1 MKYMRIF
8 TLFLFILLMGAVW
21 VNSLL
26 WMDLESQKASFI
38 ALQERVMGLEQQV
51 QILAGKKPEIIKQIV
66 KEPAPEDLLIAAVAK
81 VAPAVVSIVISK
93 DVPKLE
99 VVYENP
105 FGNDP
110 FFKDFGFKIPRY
122 RQKGTVLKQVGAG
135 TGFLISKNGY
145 LVTNRHVVGDQSA
158 TYTVL
163 LSDGSQK
170 SARVIYRDEKMD
182 IALAKIE
189 GDNFT
194 FVTFGDSSTLKLGTS
209 VFAIGN
215 ALGEYSN
222 SVSRGIISGLNR
234 TIEASGSFG
243 VERLEG
249 ILQTDAAINPGNSGG
264 PLVDFQGK
272 VVGVNVATV
281 RGSENISFAIPVNI
295 VKGII
300 NKIIRL

>member
-1 MKYMRIF
+1 MRIF
-8 TLFLFILLMGAVW
+8 NLFLFIFLVGALGV
-21 VNSLL
+21 SSFL
-26 WMDLESQKASFI
+26 WLDMESQKASFD
-38 ALQERVMGLEQQV
+38 ALQQRVASLEQQV
-51 QILAGKKPEIIKQIV
+51 GDLAGRKPEIIKQEIIK
-66 KEPAPEDLLIAAVAK
+66 KETSSEDLLTAAVAK

-93 DVPKLE
+93 DVPRLE
-99 VVYENP
+99 VMYENP

-122 RQKGTVLKQVGAG
+122 RQKGTELKQVGAG

-145 LVTNRHVVGDQSA
+145 LVTNRHVVGDASA

-170 SARVIYRDEKMD
+170 PAQVVYRDEKMD

-189 GDNFT
+189 GDKFT
-194 FVTFGDSSTLKLGTS
+194 YVALGDSSALKLGTS

-243 VERLEG
+243 VEHLEG
-249 ILQTDAAINPGNSGG
+249 MLQTDAAINPGNSGG

-281 RGSENISFAIPVNI
+281 RGSENISFAIPVDMVKEI
-295 VKGII
+295 VDKF
-300 NKIIRL
+300 LSL